1 MKELLIKLS
10 LADKETLGS
19 VRTISG
25 LQVAMDGEWIW
36 LRVKEAKENTSL
48 ALRQLPA
55 IHSYEM
61 DEQEKLFPA
70 GGLTP
75 VGRLKKLSWIPVK
88 QFIEVKLPTSAIPG
102 NLTQRYAVS
111 MVTSTRLQEGQALIT
126 TLSLWKEYAHAA
138 PEVRLGRLR
147 FALSA
152 HNEVLIMGSP
162 LPAIPGKEYW
172 MQEGM
177 LLPAGFDFDIPWLA
191 PLIAGKLNPLKDS
204 IIKFNEDSSWAKIP
218 KDAFMPAT
226 RSAVRLTEENK

>member
-1 MKELLIKLS
+1 
-10 LADKETLGS
+10 
-19 VRTISG
+19 
-25 LQVAMDGEWIW
+25 
-36 LRVKEAKENTSL
+36 
-48 ALRQLPA
+48 
-55 IHSYEM
+55 M
-61 DEQEKLFPA
+61 DEQENLFPA

>member
-19 VRTISG
+19 VRTIPG
-25 LQVAMDGEWIW
+25 LQVAVDDSWIW
-36 LRVKEAKENTSL
+36 LRVKEAKDNTMLSI
-48 ALRQLPA
+48 RQLPA
-55 IHSYEM
+55 IHTYEM
-61 DEQEKLFPA
+61 DELQNLFPA

-75 VGRLKKLSWIPVK
+75 VDRLKNLLWVPIK
-88 QFIEVKLPTSAIPG
+88 QFIEVELPTSAIPG
-102 NLTQRYAVS
+102 NITQGYEVNL
-111 MVTSTRLQEGQALIT
+111 VPSTRLQEGQALIT

-138 PEVRLGRLR
+138 PEVRLARLR
-147 FALSA
+147 FALSE
-152 HNEVLIMGSP
+152 HNEVLVMGSP

-204 IIKFNEDSSWAKIP
+204 IIKFNEDSSWVKIP
-218 KDAFMPAT
+218 KEAFVPAT